1 MGISLPIDCCSIHLG
16 PLSYI
21 GHHHHWGVATILHVH
36 KGMGEGVLVDSRGT
50 PDINRELAMR
60 ISLKSDMV
68 TSVLWFALYT
78 ELVLC
83 IFHKNMLQKMK

>member
-1 MGISLPIDCCSIHLG
+1 
-16 PLSYI
+16 
-21 GHHHHWGVATILHVH
+21 
-36 KGMGEGVLVDSRGT
+36 MGEGVLVDSRGT